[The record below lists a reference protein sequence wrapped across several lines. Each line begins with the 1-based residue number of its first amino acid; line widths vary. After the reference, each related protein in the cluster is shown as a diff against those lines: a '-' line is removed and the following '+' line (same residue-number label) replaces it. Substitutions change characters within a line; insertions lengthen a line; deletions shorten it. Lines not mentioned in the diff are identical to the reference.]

1 MQTHTGTAAQPAT
14 AVDFDVPAGGCD
26 CHSHIFGD
34 PLAFPFFD
42 GRVYTP
48 PPALPEE
55 MAAFHRALRLARVVI
70 VTPSVYGTDNSATL
84 YGMRARG
91 ADARGVAV
99 IDDRTPDSDLDAMA
113 AAGICGIRLNLAT
126 DGRNDPALAR
136 RRFEAALPRASARG
150 WHIQIF
156 SNLAVIA
163 GIKEL
168 VLASPVPVVLDH
180 FGGAQ
185 AALGPTQP
193 GFADLVELVR
203 SGKAYVKISGA
214 YRASRMA
221 PDYPDAAALAKA
233 LIAANAQRVV
243 WGTDW
248 PHTNST
254 TPPGRRVTDVTPLMA
269 IDDGRLMNQLPIWAP
284 GEATRNAI
292 LVDNPAR
299 LYGF

>member
-1 MQTHTGTAAQPAT
+1 MQTRTGTAAQPAT
-14 AVDFDVPAGGCD
+14 PVDFDVPADACD
-26 CHSHIFGD
+26 CHTHIFGD
-34 PLAFPFFD
+34 PRAFPLFA

-55 MAAFHRALRLARVVI
+55 MAAFHRALRVRRVVI

-84 YGMRARG
+84 HGMRERG
-91 ADARGVAV
+91 QDARGVAV
-99 IDDRTPDSDLDAMA
+99 IDERTSESDLDAMA
-113 AAGICGIRLNLAT
+113 AAGFCGVRLNLST
-126 DGRNDPALAR
+126 DGHNDPAHAR
-136 RRFEAALPRASARG
+136 RRFAAMLPRASARN

-156 SNLAVIA
+156 TNLAVIS

-185 AALGPTQP
+185 AALGAAQP
-193 GFADLVELVR
+193 GFADLLELVR

-214 YRASRMA
+214 YRASTVA
-221 PDYPDAAALAKA
+221 PDYPDAAPLAQA

-248 PHTNST
+248 PHTNSK
-254 TPPGRRVTDVTPLMA
+254 TPPGRLVTDITPLMA
-269 IDDGRLMNQLPIWAP
+269 IDDGRLMNQLPIWA
-284 GEATRNAI
+284 ADAVTRKAI